1 VILEAVRAGEPAVIF
16 CKLGKDRTGLISALV
31 LACCAA
37 TEEEIVSDYIRS
49 ASFES
54 MVGGSVW
61 QCPHQSSCAGV
72 FRRSSVCWFLTC
84 RQLDRGILDAHQAIV
99 RACPAATEEEIKPDF
114 VTKTTSVKE

>member
-49 ASFES
+49 ASNPWLGVQFGNFLIRIFVLAFIYE
-54 MVGGSVW
+54 VWDAGS
-61 QCPHQSSCAGV
+61 
-72 FRRSSVCWFLTC
+72 
-84 RQLDRGILDAHQAIV
+84 
-99 RACPAATEEEIKPDF
+99 
-114 VTKTTSVKE
+114 